1 MLKRLPI
8 GLSSWAQIRRE
19 ELFFCDKTD
28 QLPQLVQHFPR
39 AFLSAPRHLGA
50 AAKLYFVRSLP
61 SCTARARSCF
71 MTPRL
76 SFAGRKVIKLRS

>member
-39 AFLSAPRHLGA
+39 AFLSAPRRSGKTHVLKIKKRQNT
-50 AAKLYFVRSLP
+50 AKM
-61 SCTARARSCF
+61 A
-71 MTPRL
+71 
-76 SFAGRKVIKLRS
+76 